1 MLAGLREQQ
10 HQQQAGML
18 ASGQVLQGTIR
29 MQIATCCHLRRRHVA
44 AWVLQAACQR
54 LQAAW
59 GQQQLRHVQQRAMR
73 SVILSARSLR
83 LSWHAWQLSLS
94 G

>member
-1 MLAGLREQQ
+1 MRI
-10 HQQQAGML
+10 
-18 ASGQVLQGTIR
+18 VI
-29 MQIATCCHLRRRHVA
+29 CCHRRRRHVA
-44 AWVLQAACQR
+44 AWVLQAARQR
-54 LQAAW
+54 LQAVWA
-59 GQQQLRHVQQRAMR
+59 QQQLRHALRRVMR